1 MSNLSQSASL
11 ASSVASPIKLSFQP
25 PPPLNLK
32 MKHGILK
39 IDEKPYNLPSNN
51 FQAFITA
58 QMLSI
63 EEGTAQDYIITTSP
77 SLTHQEKEEKEKTK
91 NKTVNTKIKFNEN
104 KPTLYLYTPETS
116 DDEKS
121 K

>member
-1 MSNLSQSASL
+1 MSNLSQSPIFPT
-11 ASSVASPIKLSFQP
+11 SPIKLSFQP

-32 MKHGILK
+32 MKY
-39 IDEKPYNLPSNN
+39 EKPLNLPSNN